1 VSDFFGDYTTGP
13 ERDSKGQPL
22 LITAAPIKGCYD
34 CSDWRDHKHAYT
46 RASYLSDFVTDPS
59 KTGLHIWELRYLARG
74 LGLRPDLARLAA
86 VETYNTGLE
95 QDPKAAE
102 NRASGKRLDDIIE
115 RAQDAAKIHEKADYG
130 TAVHAITEPGNGNPV
145 PLELIADVES
155 WAEAMKGAE
164 IVQTEVFTAN
174 DRVMAAGTFDHLA
187 QIYLPGYGLV
197 VLDKKTGKIK
207 PHENLIQ
214 LATYANADI
223 YDWATDTRRPMP
235 EGLNRSVGIVAQ
247 IEAGKGRTRLFK
259 ADLDYGWHMA
269 KVAAEV
275 RDFRATRKDRMLE
288 DLAAETVTNGGL
300 MQVHREIEAATTR
313 EEIVGLYRRFPRLFD
328 TTPALVNDVKARLTD
343 LGLEIKA

>member
-13 ERDSKGQPL
+13 ERDGKGQPML
-22 LITAAPIKGCYD
+22 VPAVPVQGCKF
-34 CSDWRDHKHAYT
+34 CEVGPHKHAYT
-46 RASYLSDFVTDPS
+46 RASYLSDYVTSADKP
-59 KTGLHIWELRYLARG
+59 GLHIWELRHLARG

-130 TAVHAITEPGNGNPV
+130 TAIHAITEPGNGNPV

-155 WAEAMKGAE
+155 WDEAIKGAE
-164 IVQTEVFTAN
+164 IIATEVFTVN
-174 DRVMAAGTFDHLA
+174 ERVWSAGTFDHLIV
-187 QIYLPGYGLV
+187 IYLPGYGKV
-197 VLDKKTGKIK
+197 VLDKKTGKVK

-214 LATYANADI
+214 LATYANAEG
-223 YDWATDTRRPMP
+223 YDWTNDKRYDLP
-235 EGLNRSVGIVAQ
+235 EDLNRDIGIVAQ

-259 ADLDYGWHMA
+259 ADLILGWHMA

-275 RDFRATRKDRMLE
+275 RDFRAARKDHMLE
-288 DLAAETVTNGGL
+288 DLPAETVTRGGL
-300 MQVHREIEAATTR
+300 AQVHREIVAATTR
-313 EEIVGLYRRFPRLFD
+313 EEIVALYRRFPRLFD
-328 TTPALVNDVKARLTD
+328 TTPELVEAARFRLIH
-343 LGLEIKA
+343 LGLEVRT